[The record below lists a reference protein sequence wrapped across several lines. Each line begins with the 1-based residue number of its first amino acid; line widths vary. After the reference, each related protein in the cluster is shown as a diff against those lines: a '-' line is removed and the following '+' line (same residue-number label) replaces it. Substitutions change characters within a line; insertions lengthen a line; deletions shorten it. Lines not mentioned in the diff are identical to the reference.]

1 MQEWTM
7 SAIIIMLVAL
17 TILPVKISDEKKVLD
32 EAWGCISIIPIN
44 DPLLRVHEGINISC
58 RTWLSIVVK

>member
-17 TILPVKISDEKKVLD
+17 TILPVKISDEKRCSTKPGDV
-32 EAWGCISIIPIN
+32 SVYIIPIN
-44 DPLLRVHEGINISC
+44 DPLLRVNE
-58 RTWLSIVVK
+58 RY